1 MVTYVNVRQFVPGL
15 TLVLF
20 IIPQKG
26 QKFFLSCLGLWLHL
40 IIVIISKRDTTTDSL
55 FSIINNWTPCEK
67 ELWSYNSV
75 TYNWWRNDVMIVQ
88 VSILKVMPPPVMT
101 TAGINYLLI
110 LLFKMKVLRYEYLH
124 LYEVELASTLLDCYT
139 FLY

>member
-1 MVTYVNVRQFVPGL
+1 
-15 TLVLF
+15 
-20 IIPQKG
+20 
-26 QKFFLSCLGLWLHL
+26 
-40 IIVIISKRDTTTDSL
+40 
-55 FSIINNWTPCEK
+55 
-67 ELWSYNSV
+67 
-75 TYNWWRNDVMIVQ
+75 MIVQ